1 MRTLVQ
7 MALALSLF
15 IAVGLC
21 APFELQLVSVKQIWA
36 EPPHSAFGDIIRFRN
51 QWFCVFREGRWHVA
65 RAGQEDDGKLRVIVS
80 KDGEQWKPA
89 ALIAEPG
96 IDLRDP
102 HLSVTADERLMI
114 VAGGSEYPQGKYVTR
129 QPRVMFSK
137 DGMAWTASQK
147 VLAQGHWLWRVTWYR
162 GKAYGVSKYGSP
174 SREMPGNPRRVN
186 LVTSADGVNWETIV
200 ELGVPGG
207 DETTVRFL
215 KDGRMVALMRRAL
228 GGDDE
233 AMIGWS
239 KPPYKQWQ
247 WAKTN
252 HFVGGPNFI
261 VLPGDEMVAGGRLFP
276 NGDRAKPQ
284 TAIGP
289 MTLNSYDPK
298 LVLPSGGDSSYP
310 GFAWHGGMLWTMY
323 YSSHEGKTA
332 IYLAKVRVK
341 R

>member
-1 MRTLVQ
+1 MRALVRI
-7 MALALSLF
+7 ALVLSLF
-15 IAVGLC
+15 ISAGFC
-21 APFELQLVSVKQIWA
+21 APIELQLISVKQIWA
-36 EPPHSAFGDIIRFRN
+36 ELPHSAFGDIIRFRD

-89 ALIAEPG
+89 ALIEEKG

-102 HLSVTADERLMI
+102 HLSVTADGRLMV

-129 QPRVMFSK
+129 QPRVMFSR
-137 DGMAWTASQK
+137 DGANWTAPQK
-147 VLAQGHWLWRVTWYR
+147 VLEQGHWLWRVTWHK

-174 SREMPGNPRRVN
+174 SREIPGNPRRVN
-186 LVTSADGVNWETIV
+186 LVASEDGVKWETIV

-215 KDGRMVALMRRAL
+215 KDGRMALLMRRAL

-239 KPPYKQWQ
+239 RPPYKQWQ
-247 WAKTN
+247 WAKTK

-261 VLPGDEMVAGGRLFP
+261 VLPGGEMVAGGRLFP

-289 MTLNSYDPK
+289 MTLDSYEPQ
-298 LVLPSGGDSSYP
+298 LTLPSGGDTSYP